1 MASIIRLSQIQS
13 NAGNLAL
20 NLNTNTNGV
29 EFTGGFIPASLVIP
43 NWAGENAR
51 PTSGISPGYLGYNS
65 TDVQL
70 EVYWGVDP
78 DDGSPVWGT
87 TVGRVQGGGGLKSDM
102 ESLNSALD
110 GKSYND
116 VSGIKAEFEA
126 LGFTLIATPTYG
138 GCAESQSGTSN
149 ISSTGQFN
157 NAEFDSGTEIELS
170 EGMDNSTMDGYPY
183 MIFAGF
189 GPNGF
194 AGTAVMAYRDYG
206 SGTALKNLFSPYQNR
221 NLYCYV
227 LNKDGTDVTD
237 VSGNTSTGYSNNQQ
251 PNSNGYYASNRF
263 AADDGCWG
271 FRIGTTGLNGNGGPY
286 LIDNTSASYGC
297 ENRNSGDTAADEFIW
312 SNQTQQNTS
321 SYCFYFCVRYA

>member
-78 DDGSPVWGT
+78 DDGSAVWGT
-87 TVGRVQGGGGLKSDM
+87 TAGRVTGGGGLKSDM

-138 GCAESQSGTSN
+138 GCAESQTGSSN
-149 ISSTGQFN
+149 ISNTGQFN

-194 AGTAVMAYRDYG
+194 AGTAVMCYRDYG

-237 VSGNTSTGYSNNQQ
+237 VAGNTSTIYSDNQQ
-251 PNSNGYYASNRF
+251 PNSNGYYTSSRF

-271 FRIGTTGLNGNGGPY
+271 FRIGVSRLDGNGGPY
-286 LIDNTSASYGC
+286 MSQNQGQSYGC
-297 ENRNSGDTAADEFIW
+297 ENRNGGDAVNDFFW
-312 SNQTQQNTS
+312 GSKSNTS
-321 SYCFYFCVRYA
+321 TTSYCFYFAVRYV

>member
-1 MASIIRLSQIQS
+1 MANIIRLDQIQS

-20 NLNTNTNGV
+20 NLNSNTNGV

-70 EVYWGVDP
+70 EVYYGLDP
-78 DDGSPVWGT
+78 DDGSQIWGT
-87 TVGRVQGGGGLKSDM
+87 TTGRVTGGGGLKDDM
-102 ESLNSALD
+102 EALNSALD
-110 GKSYND
+110 GKTYND
-116 VSGIKAEFEA
+116 VSGIKAEFES
-126 LGFTLIATPTYG
+126 LGFTLIATPTYNG
-138 GCAESQSGTSN
+138 MAENQSGTTN
-149 ISSTGQFN
+149 ISNTGQFN
-157 NAEFDSGTEIELS
+157 SAEFDSGTEIELT
-170 EGMDNSTMDGYPY
+170 EGMDNSAMDGFPY

-194 AGTAVMAYRDYG
+194 EGTAVMAYRDYG
-206 SGTALKNLFSPYQNR
+206 SGTALKNFFSPNQNR

-237 VSGNTSTGYSNNQQ
+237 VSGNTSTIYSDNQQ
-251 PNSNGYYASNRF
+251 PNSNGYYTSNRF

-271 FRIGTTGLNGNGGPY
+271 FRIGTSRLDGNGGPY
-286 LIDNTSASYGC
+286 MSQNTSQSYGC
-297 ENRNSGDTAADEFIW
+297 ELSLIHI
-312 SNQTQQNTS
+312 
-321 SYCFYFCVRYA
+321 